1 MLKLNPN
8 SIITIL
14 DNQPLTKIQREAQLE
29 KGLALLTA
37 VKLTIQTALAHGQS
51 GANGSQITKVIKHL
65 FNDYLLV
72 KDNKPKIGYRPLE
85 ENQLFFIECLTAFGY
100 KKYDARRMIKT
111 ASNIRW

>member
-8 SIITIL
+8 TIIAIL
-14 DNQPLTKIQREAQLE
+14 DNQPLTKAQRDAQLE

-37 VKLTIQTALAHGQS
+37 VKLTIKTAI
-51 GANGSQITKVIKHL
+51 ANGQTGADGFQMVKVIKHL
-65 FNDYLLV
+65 FKDYLLI
-72 KDNKPKIGYRPLE
+72 KDNKPKYGYMQLE

-100 KKYDARRMIKT
+100 RKCDARRMIKD